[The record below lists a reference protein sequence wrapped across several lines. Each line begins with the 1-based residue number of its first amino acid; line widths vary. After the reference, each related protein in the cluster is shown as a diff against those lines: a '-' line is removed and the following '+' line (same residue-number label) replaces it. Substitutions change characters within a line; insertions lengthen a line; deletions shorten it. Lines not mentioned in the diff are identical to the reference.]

1 MGDALDACSHDRR
14 SHCAHQQISD
24 RLITGYGVG
33 LMEAIPAILQAHR
46 FTPQRAAGES
56 TLNGTSEQV
65 REPGRRM
72 TSVTREIS
80 WVAADFS

>member
-1 MGDALDACSHDRR
+1 M
-14 SHCAHQQISD
+14 SD
-24 RLITGYGVG
+24 GLITGYGVV
-33 LMEAIPAILQAHR
+33 LMKAIPAILQAHR

-72 TSVTREIS
+72 TSVTFEIS
-80 WVAADFS
+80 WVTAAFS

>member
-1 MGDALDACSHDRR
+1 M
-14 SHCAHQQISD
+14 SD
-24 RLITGYGVG
+24 GLITGYGVV
-33 LMEAIPAILQAHR
+33 LMEAISEILRAHR
-46 FTPQRAAGES
+46 FMPQRAAGES

-80 WVAADFS
+80 WVAAAFS